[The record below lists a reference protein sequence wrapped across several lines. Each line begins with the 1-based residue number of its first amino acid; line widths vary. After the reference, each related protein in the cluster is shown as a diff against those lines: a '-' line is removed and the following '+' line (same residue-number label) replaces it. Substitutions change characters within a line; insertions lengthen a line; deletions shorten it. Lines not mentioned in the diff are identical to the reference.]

1 MYEMKT
7 DIEMDIEMDIEAN
20 VISDAEIVLVRGIL
34 IDAVETLLMDGQI
47 DVMVKGRQDIVTN
60 LDYEMERRIKDAL
73 LRHFPNDRF
82 IGEEENHETLGTGR
96 TWVCD
101 PIDGT
106 LNFTQSI
113 PYYGVQL
120 ALMDQGEPVMSM
132 IYLPV
137 LGEFYHAVK
146 GRGAYLGEKRLLAP
160 KDATLENVIVT
171 FGDFSKSNPS
181 SRGYQLEAISALV
194 EKAMRI
200 RIQGASSVDF
210 AFVTAAKNGCHIIFS
225 KNLWEMAP
233 GTMLAQEAGCKLH
246 RIDGKRHGF
255 EGEGLIIA
263 INEAILSEVASVLE
277 AL

>member
-1 MYEMKT
+1 MNEVRKDMKA
-7 DIEMDIEMDIEAN
+7 D
-20 VISDAEIVLVRGIL
+20 VISDNEIVHVRGIL
-34 IDAVETLLMDGQI
+34 TDAVETLLIEGQV
-47 DVMVKGRQDIVTN
+47 DVMAKGRQDIVTN

-73 LRHFPNDRF
+73 LRHFPKDRF
-82 IGEEENHETLGTGR
+82 IGEEENHETLGNGR

-132 IYLPV
+132 IYLPA

-146 GRGAYLGEKRLLAP
+146 GKGAFLGEKRLHTP
-160 KDATLENVIVT
+160 KDAILENVIVT

-181 SRGYQLEAISALV
+181 SRGYQHEAISALV

-210 AFVTAAKNGCHIIFS
+210 AFVAAAKNGCHIIFS

-233 GTMLAQEAGCKLH
+233 GTMLALEAGCKLH
-246 RIDGKRHGF
+246 RIDGKKHGF
-255 EGEGLIIA
+255 EGEGLVIA
-263 INEAILSEVASVLE
+263 INEAILNEVASILE